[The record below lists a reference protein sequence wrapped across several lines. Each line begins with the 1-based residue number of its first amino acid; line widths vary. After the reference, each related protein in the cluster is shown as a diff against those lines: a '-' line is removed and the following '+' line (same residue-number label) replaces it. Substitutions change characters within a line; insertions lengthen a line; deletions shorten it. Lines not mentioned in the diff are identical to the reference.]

1 MINLESIL
9 YVFSSVLFIIGIK
22 RLSHPKTARS
32 GNFIASLGML
42 IAIITTL
49 VSNSIVNL
57 ELVAVGIVI
66 GSVIGA
72 FFAIRVEMTQMPQMV
87 AIFNGFGGIASA
99 LIAAA
104 EFLNPSE
111 PLLSFSIATI
121 SLSVFVGTLT
131 FTGSFIAFGKLQG
144 FISGQPIVF
153 FGQQILNAIIGI
165 CILGLSIYIILDPEQ
180 INIFYLIIAASA
192 IIGVGL
198 TIPIGGA
205 DMPVVISLLNSYSGI
220 AAASTGF
227 VLNNNALI
235 ISGALVGASGLIL
248 TNIMCK
254 GMNRSLANVIFGA
267 VGLEQTTASD
277 GETKQINIK
286 SYSTEEAAMIFDAAE
301 KIIVVPGYGLAVAQ
315 AQHAV
320 REVAEFL
327 AKNGKTVLYAIH
339 PVAGRMPGHM
349 NVLLAE
355 ANIPYDQLK
364 DLDEVNNEF
373 EDCDVALVLGAN
385 DVVNPAARHDSSS
398 PIYGMPILDV
408 DKSRTVIINKRTMNT
423 GFAGVQN
430 ELFGYDNSI
439 MVFGDAKDMLQ
450 KLLKDLKEL

>member
-1 MINLESIL
+1 MMNLESIL
-9 YVFSSVLFIIGIK
+9 YVVSSILFIIGIK

-49 VSNSIVNL
+49 VSSATVNL
-57 ELVAVGIVI
+57 ELVAIGIIV

-121 SLSVFVGTLT
+121 SLSVFIGTLT

-277 GETKQINIK
+277 SETKQINIK